1 MSLELLRKILDKAD
15 REISNYSVGFFNW
28 TEPLLHPELPSMCKE
43 VHSRGKYLALSS
55 NLNIKRNY
63 SEIVPYVNEWCI
75 SLSGFSQDTYGK
87 THKGGDVEKVKS
99 NMAALAE
106 AKRHTRSQCMVY
118 TRYIRYRENI
128 KDEKL
133 MKEFTES
140 LGFTHGSCWA
150 QFMPL
155 EKLTSYLDGHK
166 NLLSKED
173 LEIIDNLA
181 IDPIEYITLA
191 QKYDAGYCH
200 LRSDQIT
207 LDADGNSI
215 LCCSVYDQNANNLG
229 NFLSL
234 NLLEMQEKRLN
245 HATCQSCMRLGA
257 HLLSIPNK
265 DLSERVNEKAEKKLN
280 LSH

>member
-1 MSLELLRKILDKAD
+1 M
-15 REISNYSVGFFNW
+15 
-28 TEPLLHPELPSMCKE
+28 LHPELPSMRKE

-63 SEIVPYVNEWCI
+63 SKIVPYVNKWCI

-87 THKGGDVEKVKS
+87 THKGGDIEKVKS

-140 LGFTHGSCWA
+140 LGFTHSSCWA
-150 QFMPL
+150 QFTPL
-155 EKLTSYLDGHK
+155 EKLTSHLDGHK

-173 LEIIDNLA
+173 SEIIDNLA

-207 LDADGNSI
+207 LDAEGNSI
-215 LCCSVYDQNANNLG
+215 LRCSVYDQNANNLG

-234 NLLEMQEKRLN
+234 NLLEMQEKRMN
-245 HATCQSCMRLGA
+245 HATCQSCMHLGA
-257 HLLSIPNK
+257 HLLSVPNK
-265 DLSERVNEKAEKKLN
+265 DLS
-280 LSH
+280 